1 MIRVQAVEPGTIGEE
16 LGLRTGTELLTVNGR
31 ELDDFLDWEFLTADE
46 QFAIARIHQGAA
58 ACS

>member
-1 MIRVQAVEPGTIGEE
+1 MIRVQSVEPGTIGEE

-46 QFAIARIHQGAA
+46 QFLLHVRQPDGEEI
-58 ACS
+58 